1 MIHLGNIG
9 NKEHK
14 EPPAAN
20 IASTIAYTK
29 LRKNY
34 KHSTYKQYRIIFYT
48 FYKHKAARRAALF
61 DIIYNIFI
69 YAANASGSSPST

>member
-34 KHSTYKQYRIIFYT
+34 KHSTYKQYGII
-48 FYKHKAARRAALF
+48 FYKHKAALRAALF